1 MTALAI
7 AHQIPKNRAAMSV
20 QSRESPDEAASRS
33 PIVVL
38 ATVTV
43 LTGIGAGLG
52 GMLLALLLHW
62 IQHLA
67 YGYSTAHVISAE
79 SFLQG
84 VSDSAPSRRLA
95 VLSICGMVAGLG
107 WWALYRFGSPL
118 VSIPAAVADSPHRP
132 GYPAVRQTHRS
143 PARSAP

>member
-1 MTALAI
+1 
-7 AHQIPKNRAAMSV
+7 MSV
-20 QSRESPDEAASRS
+20 QPSENPHRASPRS
-33 PIVVL
+33 PIAVL
-38 ATVTV
+38 ATVTL

-95 VLSICGMVAGLG
+95 VLSICGLVAGLG
-107 WWALYRFGSPL
+107 WWTLYRFGRPL
-118 VSIPAAVADSPHRP
+118 VSIRRAL
-132 GYPAVRQTHRS
+132 RS
-143 PARSAP
+143 